1 MKRRKNMDFSTHKP
15 VQIVIG
21 DNCIQN
27 NASLLALGKKAL
39 IVSGRN
45 GADACGAISDITA
58 ALEKCGVAYARY
70 PKITENP
77 PAPVCHEGGAFCRS
91 EGCDFIIAVGG
102 GSPLDAGK
110 AIAAY
115 ANNPE
120 MDVMDIYDGEKM
132 INPCLPIIAFPT
144 TAGTGSEAAPYAV
157 LTIDD
162 GLRKKTFK
170 HATSYPKYS
179 FVDPKYTYTLSKD
192 YSVST
197 ALDALAHAIE
207 SYLSPKA
214 NSASREAAAFAAT
227 EVWTVLFEN
236 ADAEGEKD
244 AGDFTRKQR
253 ERLMYAACAAGIAI
267 SYTGT
272 GFPHPLGYSLTLTYG
287 IPHGKACALFEGEYI
302 SYNRL
307 SSVGSELLEELAEK
321 IGCSLDDMITR
332 IPAKAD
338 CHIKLTA
345 KEAEA
350 LIDRVAGAGNY
361 ANSPY
366 VITRGEMSDIYTRLF
381 VK

>member
-1 MKRRKNMDFSTHKP
+1 MDFSTHKP
-15 VQIVIG
+15 VQIITG
-21 DNCIQN
+21 ENCIQH
-27 NASLLALGKKAL
+27 NASLLNLGKKAL
-39 IVSGRN
+39 IVSGRK
-45 GADACGAISDITA
+45 GADACGAIADITE
-58 ALEKCGVAYARY
+58 ALDKCGIPYARFAE
-70 PKITENP
+70 ITENP
-77 PAPVCHEGGAFCRS
+77 PAPVCYEGGSYCRK

-115 ANNPE
+115 ANNPD
-120 MDVMDIYDGEKM
+120 MGVMDIYDGTKM
-132 INPCLPIIAFPT
+132 VNPCLPIIAVPT

-157 LTIDD
+157 LTIDN

-179 FVDPKYTYTLSKD
+179 FVDPRYTYTLSND

-207 SYLSPKA
+207 SYVSPKA
-214 NSASREAAAFAAT
+214 NAVSKDAAAYAAS
-227 EVWTVLFEN
+227 EVWAVIFEN
-236 ADAEGEKD
+236 ADGTGEKD
-244 AGDFTRKQR
+244 TGGFTQKQR

-287 IPHGKACALFEGEYI
+287 IPHGKACALFEGAFI
-302 SYNRL
+302 TYNCL
-307 SSVGSELLEELAEK
+307 NVDGKALLNELAGRMGADLNEMIEK
-321 IGCSLDDMITR
+321 
-332 IPAKAD
+332 IPAKAT
-338 CHIKLTA
+338 CSIVLTA
-345 KEAEA
+345 EEAEE

-366 VITRGEMSDIYTRLF
+366 VITRSEMSDIYRKLF